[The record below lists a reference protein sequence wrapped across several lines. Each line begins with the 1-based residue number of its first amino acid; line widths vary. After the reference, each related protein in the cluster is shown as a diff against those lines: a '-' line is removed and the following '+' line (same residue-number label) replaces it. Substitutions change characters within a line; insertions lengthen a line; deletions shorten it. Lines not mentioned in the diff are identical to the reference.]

1 MSWTMRRFGWGAAV
15 AAWCVAAAC
24 GLGACGGGGDGGGE
38 APAPPDPG
46 PPAPSGLTLTGKVM
60 RGYLQGATVCVDAN
74 DDLQCN
80 VDEPAAPTDAHG
92 DWRLELT
99 AAQVALLATTRLI
112 AVVPAAAID
121 ASTGAVV
128 GDEHVL
134 LSRPYEAGRVGY
146 LFTPLRTR
154 VEQLVWGGV
163 AREEAEAVV
172 RRGAA
177 LVDLAIDDDYIAAA
191 DGLHRDEALWV
202 REQAVA
208 WFGQQTRGLMAMLH
222 RPSDAWFTAASG
234 AGVFELSAD
243 LGRDGTVYTATA
255 TRLAAGPVAG
265 EMLASRR
272 VWTFDPAVDTAF
284 HGYAPIGGRSDFLD
298 ETAGWLDGDP
308 QGTLAQRLDAGR
320 VLQLRSGVAI
330 AAEFHDVEDL
340 SGQAITRGDVG
351 GTADVTVAGTYP
363 TGAQRFRHHARVQ
376 WRAGGY
382 ARVHEEGEPF
392 GMTLAS
398 LDQFI
403 ATRRV
408 QPDGSGSWR
417 ALRGLDASAVEMGFD
432 GEGGVIF
439 RDTTTLRPLGGAA
452 TETFTF
458 GGVPVLRVPLSDEAS
473 AAEFGVLGVSLYFAV
488 YRGVHQLDM
497 VEAGEL
503 LVGVDDRTYNC
514 MAVNA
519 LMQAFVIPELCR

>member
-1 MSWTMRRFGWGAAV
+1 MGWTMRRFGRGAAV
-15 AAWCVAAAC
+15 AAWGVAAAC
-24 GLGACGGGGDGGGE
+24 WLSACGGGGDGGDG
-38 APAPPDPG
+38 AVPPEPG
-46 PPAPSGLTLTGKVM
+46 PPAPSGLALGGKVM

-74 DDLQCN
+74 DNLHCDG
-80 VDEPAAPTDAHG
+80 DEPAALTDAQG

-99 AAQVALLATTRLI
+99 AAQATLLATTRLI
-112 AVVPAAAID
+112 AVVPAAAVE
-121 ASTGAVV
+121 ASTGAPV

-134 LSRPYEAGRVGY
+134 LSRPYEAGRVSY

-172 RRGAA
+172 RRGAG

-191 DGLHRDEALWV
+191 DGLHRDEATWV

-222 RPSDAWFTAASG
+222 RPSESWFTAASG

-243 LGRDGTVYTATA
+243 LGRDGPVYTATA
-255 TRLAAGPVAG
+255 TQLAAGPVAG

-284 HGYAPIGGRSDFLD
+284 HGYAPIGERSDFLD

-340 SGQAITRGDVG
+340 TGQAITRDDVG
-351 GTADVTVAGTYP
+351 GTADVVVAGTYP
-363 TGAQRFRHHARVQ
+363 AGAQRFRHQARVQ

-382 ARVHEEGEPF
+382 ARAYEEGEPF

-417 ALRGLDASAVEMGFD
+417 ALRGLDASAVELGFD
-432 GEGGVIF
+432 GQGGVIF

-452 TETFTF
+452 IETFTF

-473 AAEFGVLGVSLYFAV
+473 AAEFGVRGVSLYFAV
-488 YRGVHQLDM
+488 HRGVHQLEM
-497 VEAGEL
+497 VEAGAMTLEW
-503 LVGVDDRTYNC
+503 DRLW
-514 MAVNA
+514 MDRRASDA
-519 LMQAFVIPELCR
+519 LAQALRVPALGD